1 MFPTLVAGGLSVLLA
16 AADQAATD
24 NLATTQMPAPVAVVA
39 VTDMHRDAVASEQ
52 LDPERRWTNLPQP
65 AQAAA
70 L

>member
-24 NLATTQMPAPVAVVA
+24 NLATTQMQAPVAVVA
-39 VTDMHRDAVASEQ
+39 VTDIHRDAVASEQ
-52 LDPERRWTNLPQP
+52 LDPERRWTHLPQP